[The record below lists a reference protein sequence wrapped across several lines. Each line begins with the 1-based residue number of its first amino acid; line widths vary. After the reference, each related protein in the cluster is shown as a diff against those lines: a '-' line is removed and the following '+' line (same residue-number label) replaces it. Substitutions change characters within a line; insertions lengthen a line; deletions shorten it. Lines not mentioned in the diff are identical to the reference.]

1 MRTPRPTTIARVV
14 LLAGAYFAL
23 AKTGLGVATI
33 GHSVT
38 LVWPPTGLALAALL
52 LGSRRLWP
60 GIALGAFAVN
70 AATPGVGLL
79 TAAAIAAGNTLEAVV
94 GASLLRRRP
103 FRPELDGVPDV
114 LRFVVFGAA
123 AGTAVSA
130 TVGSLS
136 LLAAGII
143 PAGAVLATWRVWW
156 VGDAIGALVVT
167 PVLLAWATRPRDE
180 QRHTSGE
187 VFALAVT
194 LLGAS
199 LGTLTQPH
207 GTRPYLV
214 FPPLIWA
221 ALRFGPRGATAA
233 TLAIS
238 VVTLASTI
246 VGQGAFVVSSLGDN
260 LMALDA
266 FVASVA
272 LTSLVLGATAAERSR
287 ALRAREHFISIASH
301 ELRTPLAPL
310 RLQVQRLLRGLRR
323 GTNVPTTEAIVEGLV
338 IVDRQV
344 ERLTA
349 LLENV
354 LDLTRLRLGRLP
366 LASATFDLAA
376 LVDELAAAQRDAL
389 AQSGGSLRV
398 ERRGPTTGTWD
409 RARLAQV
416 VTNLLTNALKH
427 GGGDIEISLT
437 GADGTVTLVVRDHGP
452 GIPGG
457 AEERIFHRFE
467 HAGAPDDDRRT
478 SGGGL
483 GLGLY
488 IAREIVEAHQGRL
501 TVERPPGGGAAFRIE
516 LPCGPDVVPAPA
528 PRS

>member
-1 MRTPRPTTIARVV
+1 MTTPRLTTLARVA

-23 AKTGLGVATI
+23 AKLGLGVATV
-33 GHSVT
+33 GRSVT

-60 GIALGAFAVN
+60 GLALGAFAVN
-70 AATPGVGLL
+70 AMTPGVGLL
-79 TAAAIAAGNTLEAVV
+79 AAAAIAAGNTLEAFV
-94 GASLLRRRP
+94 GASLVRRRP
-103 FRPELDGVPDV
+103 FRTELDGVRDV
-114 LRFVVFGAA
+114 VRFVVLGAA

-130 TVGSLS
+130 SVGTLT
-136 LLAAGII
+136 LLATGVI

-156 VGDAIGALVVT
+156 VGDAIGALVVA
-167 PVLLAWATRPRDE
+167 PVLLAWGTRPRDE
-180 QRHTSGE
+180 ERHAPGE

-194 LLGAS
+194 LVGAS
-199 LGTLTQPH
+199 LGSLTQPH

-221 ALRFGPRGATAA
+221 ALRFGPRGATVA

-238 VVTLASTI
+238 IVTLASTI

-272 LTSLVLGATAAERSR
+272 LTALVLGATSAERSR

-323 GTNVPTTEAIVEGLV
+323 GANVPATEAIVEGLV
-338 IVDRQV
+338 VIDRQV

-366 LASATFDLAA
+366 LATESFDLAA
-376 LVDELAAAQRDAL
+376 LVDEIAAAQRDTL
-389 AQSGGSLRV
+389 AQHGASLRLD
-398 ERRGPTTGTWD
+398 RHGPTTGTWD

-416 VTNLLTNALKH
+416 VTNLLTN
-427 GGGDIEISLT
+427 
-437 GADGTVTLVVRDHGP
+437 
-452 GIPGG
+452 
-457 AEERIFHRFE
+457 
-467 HAGAPDDDRRT
+467 
-478 SGGGL
+478 
-483 GLGLY
+483 
-488 IAREIVEAHQGRL
+488 
-501 TVERPPGGGAAFRIE
+501 
-516 LPCGPDVVPAPA
+516 
-528 PRS
+528 